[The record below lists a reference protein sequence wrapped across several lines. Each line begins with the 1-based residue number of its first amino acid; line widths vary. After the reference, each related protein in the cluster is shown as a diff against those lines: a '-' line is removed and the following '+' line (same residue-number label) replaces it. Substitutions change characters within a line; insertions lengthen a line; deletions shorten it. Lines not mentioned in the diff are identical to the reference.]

1 MANLQ
6 LAKTEDGTILIL
18 HEVWPK
24 YVARL
29 NSYVPFDVDFIIVE
43 SVVDKRDLD
52 KELPRI
58 KEFITNKRK
67 FGEIWVNIKFKIIK
81 RIYFFAKEADFLKS
95 VNKLENIISR
105 YLEERKSKA
114 MRDYFLSED

>member
-24 YVARL
+24 YVAKL
-29 NSYVPFDVDFIIVE
+29 NSYVPFDIDFIIVE
-43 SVVDKRDLD
+43 SIVDKRDLD
-52 KELPRI
+52 AELPRI

-67 FGEIWVNIKFKIIK
+67 FGEI
-81 RIYFFAKEADFLKS
+81 
-95 VNKLENIISR
+95 
-105 YLEERKSKA
+105 
-114 MRDYFLSED
+114 